1 VKDSREKSVDSSST
15 DASKKPPPLT
25 WAEQSDRLAALMV
38 ASAKRLATD
47 EKRLAEIK
55 KLLF

>member
-1 VKDSREKSVDSSST
+1 MKDSREESGEPSSA
-15 DASKKPPPLT
+15 DASKKPLLLT
-25 WAEQSDRLAALMV
+25 WAEQSDRLGALML
-38 ASAKRLATD
+38 ASAQRLATD

>member
-1 VKDSREKSVDSSST
+1 MKDSREESVDPSSAE
-15 DASKKPPPLT
+15 ASKKPPPLT
-25 WAEQSDRLAALMV
+25 WAEQSERLGALML
-38 ASAKRLATD
+38 ASAQRLATD